1 MRKFLIFAVL
11 VFTFAGCGDRTNNDE
26 NVGVTEAKI
35 IVTQDAMSL
44 EASNPFAGYD
54 MDGNKKIVLNDDN
67 DTAKQIAALSL
78 RRNNYAKISKEL
90 LSKRLSRN
98 YFLKCSSC
106 HDDYANG
113 VIGPSLLTKNSNEIF
128 DMIKA
133 YKNDEKKNVLMRY
146 LVSQMDDKEIR
157 SFADEIA
164 AFNAEVRGQNESK

>member
-1 MRKFLIFAVL
+1 MRKFLILSAAI
-11 VFTFAGCGDRTNNDE
+11 FTLIGCGDKTDE
-26 NVGVTEAKI
+26 HKNASVSQAKI
-35 IVTQDAMSL
+35 IITQDAMNL
-44 EASNPFAGYD
+44 EKSSPFSGYD
-54 MDGNKKIVLNDDN
+54 MDGNKKILLNDDN
-67 DTAKQIAALSL
+67 DTTKQIAALSL
-78 RRNNYAKISKEL
+78 TRSNYAKIGKEL
-90 LSKRLSRN
+90 LGKRLSRN

-133 YKNDEKKNVLMRY
+133 YKNNDKKNVLMHY

-157 SFADEIA
+157 SFADEIS